1 MKLKTLA
8 MAALGAAVGVSAMM
22 STAPAM
28 ADQFIP
34 GTVYR
39 SGPYAPG
46 GIPFADG
53 YADYIKLVNKAGGV
67 NGVKIAY
74 EECDTGYNTAKGV
87 ECYEKLKGKG
97 PTGAAGFQ
105 PLSTGITYAITEKAT
120 ADKIPVHSMGY
131 GRAAATIGSV
141 FPYVFTFPVT
151 YWAGA
156 DAIVQYITAQEGGSL
171 KGKKIALVY
180 HDSAYGKEPIATL
193 EARAAKA
200 GFKLSLHPVSHP
212 GLEQKA
218 TWLTIGRKIRPD
230 YVIMWGWGVMNST
243 ALKEAHAVRFPMDKF
258 IGVWWSGNE
267 PDVLPAGDA
276 AIGYKAAQFTS
287 PGNFPVIE
295 QARKLYD
302 SGEGTAKDVKTVG
315 SMIYNRGVAASFFI
329 IEALKTAQAKF
340 GNKEMTGEQMQY
352 GFENL
357 DITQAKIDAAGLTG
371 MITPFKVS
379 CNDHEGGGQVRIFQW
394 DGKTWNA
401 TSEWLTPNRDM
412 LRPMY
417 EADAAKYAK
426 EKGVTPTP
434 CN

>member
-1 MKLKTLA
+1 
-8 MAALGAAVGVSAMM
+8 
-22 STAPAM
+22 
-28 ADQFIP
+28 
-34 GTVYR
+34 
-39 SGPYAPG
+39 
-46 GIPFADG
+46 
-53 YADYIKLVNKAGGV
+53 
-67 NGVKIAY
+67 
-74 EECDTGYNTAKGV
+74 
-87 ECYEKLKGKG
+87 
-97 PTGAAGFQ
+97 
-105 PLSTGITYAITEKAT
+105 
-120 ADKIPVHSMGY
+120 
-131 GRAAATIGSV
+131 
-141 FPYVFTFPVT
+141 
-151 YWAGA
+151 
-156 DAIVQYITAQEGGSL
+156 
-171 KGKKIALVY
+171 
-180 HDSAYGKEPIATL
+180 
-193 EARAAKA
+193 
-200 GFKLSLHPVSHP
+200 
-212 GLEQKA
+212 
-218 TWLTIGRKIRPD
+218 
-230 YVIMWGWGVMNST
+230 
-243 ALKEAHAVRFPMDKF
+243 MDKF

-417 EADAAKYAK
+417 EADAMKYAK
-426 EKGVTPTP
+426 EKGVTPAA
-434 CN
+434 CNQVSRRLPRLTGQTET

>member
-1 MKLKTLA
+1 MKLKTIA
-8 MAALGAAVGVSAMM
+8 MAALGAAVGVSAMV

-53 YADYIKLVNKAGGV
+53 YADYIKLINKAGGV
-67 NGVKIAY
+67 NGVKIEY

-105 PLSTGITYAITEKAT
+105 PLSTGITSAITEKAT

-131 GRAAATIGSV
+131 GRAAATVGSV

-156 DAIVQYITAQEGGSL
+156 DAIIQYITAQEGGSL

-193 EARAAKA
+193 QAHAKKA

-230 YVIMWGWGVMNST
+230 YVVMWGWGVMNST
-243 ALKEAHAVRFPMDKF
+243 AIKEAKAVRFPMDKF
-258 IGVWWSGNE
+258 IGNWWAGNE
-267 PDVLPAGDA
+267 PDVLPAGKA

-295 QARKLYD
+295 KARALYD
-302 SGEGTAKDVKTVG
+302 AGEGTAKDVGTVG
-315 SMIYNRGVAASFFI
+315 SMIYNRGLAAAFYI
-329 IEALKTAQAKF
+329 IEAMKTAQEKF

-357 DITQAKIDAAGLTG
+357 EITQAEIDAAGLTG
-371 MITPFKVS
+371 MITPITVS
-379 CNDHEGGGQVRIFQW
+379 CNDHQGGGQVRIFQW
-394 DGKTWNA
+394 DGKAWNP
-401 TSEWLTPNRDM
+401 TSEWLNPNRDM

-417 EADAAKYAK
+417 EAAAAKYAK
-426 EKGVTPTP
+426 EKGVAPRS